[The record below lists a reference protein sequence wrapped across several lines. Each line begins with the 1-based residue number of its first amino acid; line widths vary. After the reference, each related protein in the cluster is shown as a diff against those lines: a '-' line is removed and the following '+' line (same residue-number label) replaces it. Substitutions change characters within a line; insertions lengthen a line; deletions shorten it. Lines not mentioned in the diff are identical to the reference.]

1 MLQDDFEQTFQELNV
16 LDDDQYLMD
25 LQQIDLASFGLAAVS
40 ASTRSSLIVS
50 IAFFAGMQL
59 ISLGV
64 LGEYIARIFDEVK
77 GRPLYLIAERTAED
91 APKSHDQGAS
101 A

>member
-1 MLQDDFEQTFQELNV
+1 MIKTRFTE
-16 LDDDQYLMD
+16 M
-25 LQQIDLASFGLAAVS
+25 FGVDVPGYA
-40 ASTRSSLIVS
+40 SLIVS

-77 GRPLYLIAERTAED
+77 DRPLYLIAERIGAQEPT
-91 APKSHDQGAS
+91 PHD
-101 A
+101 

>member
-1 MLQDDFEQTFQELNV
+1 MAGFYGIRTML
-16 LDDDQYLMD
+16 
-25 LQQIDLASFGLAAVS
+25 FGVDVPGYA
-40 ASTRSSLIVS
+40 SLIVS

-77 GRPLYLIAERTAED
+77 GRPLYLIAEQTAED
-91 APKSHDQGAS
+91 APKSRDQGAG